1 MKLVKIVVIFLKF
14 TRMSHECVSILLFR
28 VRVRDINGAFSELGR
43 MVTLHVHPDKPQ
55 TKLNILQMAV
65 TLITSLEQQVR
76 GKQ

>member
-1 MKLVKIVVIFLKF
+1 
-14 TRMSHECVSILLFR
+14 MSHECVSILLFR